1 MFRVKD
7 YLNNG
12 NEYDHFFTVRRKRI
26 LVDLFHSNIKDFIK
40 DSCFYYSSS
49 ADATPIIGCL
59 EITNRFIYCDIQE
72 SSNFNDS
79 LHKLKSRLKEHH
91 NSEICYCTL
100 EPEWFGLNKEIYRGH
115 YRLKYDDYFAP
126 Y

>member
-1 MFRVKD
+1 MKLLTHFPNSGGVLSLYKYTKNICGIIIKFNKMFRVKD

-49 ADATPIIGCL
+49 ADATPIIGC
-59 EITNRFIYCDIQE
+59 FDC
-72 SSNFNDS
+72 
-79 LHKLKSRLKEHH
+79 
-91 NSEICYCTL
+91 
-100 EPEWFGLNKEIYRGH
+100 
-115 YRLKYDDYFAP
+115 
-126 Y
+126 